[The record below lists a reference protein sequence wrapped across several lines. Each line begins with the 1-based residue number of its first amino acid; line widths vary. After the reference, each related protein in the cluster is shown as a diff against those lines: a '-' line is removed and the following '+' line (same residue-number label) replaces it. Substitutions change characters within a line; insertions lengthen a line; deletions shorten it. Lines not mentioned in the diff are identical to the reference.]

1 MSDFKKLYF
10 TLFGKVADA
19 VDQLDA
25 ALPETGMTP
34 DLLGVYRA
42 RVILIDAMRKAEEAY
57 ISADEEAE

>member
-1 MSDFKKLYF
+1 MPDFKKLYF

-25 ALPETGMTP
+25 ALPETGTTP